1 MQQWTLPYPTYSTR
15 TVQGDGKHS
24 TPLDTPL
31 RTHRICHWAFFASV
45 KRFALH
51 LYSWKDG
58 CLSIPINRLDLR
70 VATLH
75 RVLVTLTKWLFCIDH
90 SNVENTALTLRI
102 FFLMVNTKLVP
113 FCIIVPISQICSFCP
128 NGAMR
133 KGCCHPFGMYSTISS
148 SGGQRS
154 RWTLRAIDS
163 TLPLLVVAGHQ
174 GCHHHCASPT
184 SLFVNL
190 WIWNKCFFGAFWV
203 AKVQTGSGKMA
214 VVNLWT
220 LPH

>member
-1 MQQWTLPYPTYSTR
+1 MRCMCIFIAYVNKRKNNRICL
-15 TVQGDGKHS
+15 
-24 TPLDTPL
+24 PL
-31 RTHRICHWAFFASV
+31 RLIIQKDRISGL
-45 KRFALH
+45 KSLKPYK
-51 LYSWKDG
+51 LSL
-58 CLSIPINRLDLR
+58 LSIKMGIFL
-70 VATLH
+70 VYTTLNY
-75 RVLVTLTKWLFCIDH
+75 TKF
-90 SNVENTALTLRI
+90 
-102 FFLMVNTKLVP
+102 P